1 VRARAEMQCR
11 ERTHEN
17 SLKVKVCS
25 VLEGFCIPISISAAQ
40 IGSNLDPRS
49 YRIVSYR
56 VEVVRELG
64 RCSVP
69 KRKVRVAHVSKRPLV
84 SACLGQRLSVT
95 KVGKR
100 ELGPGLAVSHQ
111 PSCPLSLSLSLF
123 LLALA
128 SGEPVTAASL
138 GYEAE
143 LPRRTVSQ
151 VLLAARVCCRTAG
164 ARGEGKQKKGSRL
177 VQRFVL

>member
-1 VRARAEMQCR
+1 MQCR

-49 YRIVSYR
+49 YRIVSCR

-111 PSCPLSLSLSLF
+111 LLALSPSLSLSPSSGLGRTRDSRESW
-123 LLALA
+123 LRGRVTSTHGLPGLAGR
-128 SGEPVTAASL
+128 SGVLPDGGSSWGRETKKRVPSCAAF
-138 GYEAE
+138 
-143 LPRRTVSQ
+143 RIVR
-151 VLLAARVCCRTAG
+151 
-164 ARGEGKQKKGSRL
+164 
-177 VQRFVL
+177 